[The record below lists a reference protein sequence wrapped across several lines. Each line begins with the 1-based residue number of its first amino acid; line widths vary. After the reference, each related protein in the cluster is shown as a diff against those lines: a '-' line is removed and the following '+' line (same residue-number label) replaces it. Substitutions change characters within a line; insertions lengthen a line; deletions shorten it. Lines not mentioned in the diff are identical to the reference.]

1 MRILPSP
8 HGDFGSWPLTLSRAL
23 PYRARMTD
31 FSVIQQFDIFAQ
43 LVASGSITATARALN
58 LPAADVV
65 EAMDGLEERL
75 GCRLFAM
82 EASMVELTATGEKLV
97 KALGAL
103 SLDAQERWIT
113 GLLAGE
119 AAADRSAEGA
129 EEEEGTSSPPG
140 RQPRDKEAGEEQPG
154 PTKSLEHSGEHAAL
168 SHAEDPDTALPAE
181 ERAPSP
187 APVPTPAVSRTE
199 PVRNIM
205 LASHPAIFSHFQEAL
220 VAFEEASPDIGITL
234 HLDAMDER
242 RVQDLFTR
250 KKADIAY
257 FYALEE
263 PEALASRYAW
273 SERISLF
280 TGKDH
285 PLAQRDAAPA
295 EDLAAVPY
303 VALSAGNMA
312 RLFAEE
318 ALARCGLEVGPAVL
332 ETDNLYEIMKY
343 MQSHP
348 CYFATFG
355 SMARDFGKMPG
366 ISRLGFAQGLPQV
379 QVRQAVRP
387 DLRNDSALLA
397 LAEFLFR

>member
-1 MRILPSP
+1 MV
-8 HGDFGSWPLTLSRAL
+8 A
-23 PYRARMTD
+23 
-31 FSVIQQFDIFAQ
+31 SVIQQFDIFAQ
-43 LVASGSITATARALN
+43 LVASGSITASARALN

-65 EAMDGLEERL
+65 EAMDQLEERL

-82 EASMVELTATGEKLV
+82 EGSAVELTATGQKLV
-97 KALGAL
+97 QALGAL

-119 AAADRSAEGA
+119 A
-129 EEEEGTSSPPG
+129 PG
-140 RQPRDKEAGEEQPG
+140 GDGETGEEQETEEAPDEAEEAAPPPG
-154 PTKSLEHSGEHAAL
+154 LRQED
-168 SHAEDPDTALPAE
+168 AEEQARPPENGIEEDEPEEASPPAPPPAGRSEAGTAPAE
-181 ERAPSP
+181 KDTHPPRPSRP
-187 APVPTPAVSRTE
+187 E
-199 PVRNIM
+199 PLRHIM

-234 HLDAMDER
+234 HLDAMDED
-242 RVQDLFTR
+242 RVQDLFIR

-263 PEALASRYAW
+263 PEGLASRYAW

-280 TGKDH
+280 VGKDH
-285 PLAQRDAAPA
+285 PLAQQDAALA
-295 EDLAAVPY
+295 EDLTTVPY
-303 VALSAGNMA
+303 IALAGGNMA
-312 RLFAEE
+312 RLLAEE
-318 ALARCGLEVGPAVL
+318 ALARCGLRVGPAVL

-343 MQSHP
+343 MQQHP

-366 ISRLGFAQGLPQV
+366 ITRLGFAQGLPQV